1 MTPGERQPVML
12 PSGLRERV
20 LAASWR
26 ARAAG
31 RPVPDLP
38 EIPPA
43 EAFSRAA
50 DAFYGM
56 LCALADEDWRRPVLR
71 DLDVQGLVGHLIGVE
86 TDVHRC
92 LLGDPA
98 VADVGHVESTQP
110 SAQRQAGRSPAG
122 TRAEWRRAA
131 GQTLLLVHAG
141 DLNAEVA
148 LHGMRLPLAALLVVR
163 AFELWTHDNDIRGV
177 AGLPPTVPDTP
188 TLRLMTG
195 LAAPLLPEGAARA
208 GILGATRV
216 HLVLTGPGGGTW
228 DVTVGGDAGPG
239 VAAIGIVADAVG
251 FCQLVANRITP
262 AGLGPHI
269 TGDTGRAAEIL
280 AAATTLALD

>member
-1 MTPGERQPVML
+1 MTAGERQPVAL
-12 PSGLRERV
+12 PSGLRGRV
-20 LAASWR
+20 LAASWQ

-31 RPVPDLP
+31 RPFPDLP
-38 EIPPA
+38 EISAA

-56 LCALADEDWRRPVLR
+56 LGALAEADWRRPVLR

-86 TDVHRC
+86 ADVHRC
-92 LLGDPA
+92 LSGDPA
-98 VADVGHVESTQP
+98 VAGAGHIESTQP
-110 SAQRQAGRSPAG
+110 SAQRQAGRLPAD

-131 GQTLLLVHAG
+131 AQTLTLVHAG

-148 LHGMRLPLAALLVVR
+148 LHGMRLPLAALLIAR

-177 AGLPPTVPDTP
+177 AGLPATVPDTP

-195 LAAPLLPEGAARA
+195 LAARLLPHSAARA
-208 GILGATRV
+208 AIPGTTRL

-228 DVTVGGDAGPG
+228 DVAIGDYTAPDSAP
-239 VAAIGIVADAVG
+239 VGIVADAVR
-251 FCQLVANRITP
+251 FCQLVANRITS
-262 AGLGPHI
+262 ADLGPHI
-269 TGDTGRAAEIL
+269 TGNTGRAAEIL